1 MYTKGVMTPVFKST
15 YSYGKSILTLDD
27 ESKEFGSDSLIE
39 MCLDNDIKDVVLVE
53 DNLTSFMKAF
63 KVCLKNELNLYY
75 GLRLTFCNDMNDES
89 KTSNHKNII
98 FAKDDKGCKLLNSIY
113 SCAFTEGDGRIDYAT
128 FKDYWDE
135 TSLSFVVPFYDSY
148 IYENNFHQKNC
159 IPDLESFNPVF
170 WSESNDLPFD
180 HILNNKLREST
191 KRKGYR
197 VAKVKTILY
206 KEKKDVEA
214 LQTYKILSTRSF
226 GKQSKLSSPNLSH
239 FGSEEF
245 CLESYIK
252 QS

>member
-1 MYTKGVMTPVFKST
+1 MTPVFKST

-27 ESKEFGSDSLIE
+27 ESKELGSDSLIE
-39 MCLDNDIKDVVLVE
+39 MCVDNEIKDVVLVE

-63 KVCLKNELNLYY
+63 KACQKNKLNLYY
-75 GLRLTFCNDMNDES
+75 GLRVTFCNDMSDES
-89 KTSNHKNII
+89 KSSDHKNII
-98 FAKDDKGCKLLNSIY
+98 FAKDDEGCKLLNKIY
-113 SCAFTEGDGRIDYAT
+113 SCAFTEGGGRIDYAT
-128 FKDYWDE
+128 FKNYWDE

-159 IPDLESFNPVF
+159 IPDLDGLNPVF

-180 HILNNKLREST
+180 HILNYKLQEST

-206 KEKKDVEA
+206 KDKKDVEA
-214 LQTYKILSTRSF
+214 LQTYKILCTRSF

-245 CLESYIK
+245 CLESYLK

>member
-1 MYTKGVMTPVFKST
+1 MTPVFKST

>member
-1 MYTKGVMTPVFKST
+1 MTPVFKST

-75 GLRLTFCNDMNDES
+75 GLRLTFCNDMNDDS

-214 LQTYKILSTRSF
+214 LQTYKILCTRSF